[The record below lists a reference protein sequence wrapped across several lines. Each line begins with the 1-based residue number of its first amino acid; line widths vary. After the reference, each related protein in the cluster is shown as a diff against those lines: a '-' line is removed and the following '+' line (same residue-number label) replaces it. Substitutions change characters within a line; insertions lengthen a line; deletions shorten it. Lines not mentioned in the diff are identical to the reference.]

1 MTNYSKNDRRS
12 VSIKEKIIDMIPIGT
27 VIGILLSILYQV
39 MDIKEIT
46 YSQKAVN
53 KVQDESIGNLKQRVA
68 INESDIKKNRDDMYR
83 GK

>member
-1 MTNYSKNDRRS
+1 
-12 VSIKEKIIDMIPIGT
+12 VSIKEKIIDMIPIGS

-53 KVQDESIGNLKQRVA
+53 DVQDESIFNLKDRVA
-68 INESDIKKNRDDMYR
+68 TNQGDIKELQINFGSHKLDDATYR